1 MKNSKIELVF
11 PNFSSSSS
19 FLLQLVKKMS
29 LKRVKNVSKNG
40 SKKLSQD
47 IHENCCIIRFWYGEF
62 RHWIHFSNFCIF
74 IFSQKCLKKWVK
86 NFSLGFSLKLPNDLN
101 LIWRTQISDSFS
113 HIFSSSSSFLPRLI
127 KNALQNGSKT
137 SHRLS

>member
-47 IHENCCIIRFWYGEF
+47 IHENCCITRFWYGEF

-113 HIFSSSSSFLPRLI
+113 NIFSSSSSFLPRLI